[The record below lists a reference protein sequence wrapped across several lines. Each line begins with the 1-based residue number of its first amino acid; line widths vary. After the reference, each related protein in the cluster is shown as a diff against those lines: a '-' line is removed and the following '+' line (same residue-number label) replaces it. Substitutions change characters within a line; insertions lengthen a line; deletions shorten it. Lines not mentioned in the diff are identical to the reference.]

1 MTFELPNPVWRC
13 DTATGKG
20 QNCAERGAPQ
30 GRQSLGATFGGQRG
44 LRGLAGLAG
53 GRRTSGGAM
62 RGLWRAG
69 GGIWEALGVRVA
81 SHLAQPP
88 SATYQ
93 AVQSDE
99 NMTNRR
105 DPFHH

>member
-1 MTFELPNPVWRC
+1 MTLELPNPVWRC

-20 QNCAERGAPQ
+20 QNCAERGTPQ

-53 GRRTSGGAM
+53 GRRTSGGAK

-69 GGIWEALGVRVA
+69 GGFWEALGVRVA
-81 SHLAQPP
+81 SHLAQPLVP
-88 SATYQ
+88 PTK
-93 AVQSDE
+93 
-99 NMTNRR
+99 
-105 DPFHH
+105 PFSQTKT